1 MVRTPAYVQA
11 ISPVLIIRLTFPAPS
26 AASFRTWDVV
36 RNHGNRHIN
45 PPPRYIQAANYVNT
59 ADIVI
64 VEVSISHVAG
74 ARPTP
79 ILFRSRIQGAVLDL
93 LRMHTILPILASW
106 MFKIEHSNKQGDS
119 SSGQFIKGA

>member
-1 MVRTPAYVQA
+1 MT
-11 ISPVLIIRLTFPAPS
+11 
-26 AASFRTWDVV
+26 
-36 RNHGNRHIN
+36 
-45 PPPRYIQAANYVNT
+45 
-59 ADIVI
+59 
-64 VEVSISHVAG
+64 G

-119 SSGQFIKGA
+119 SSGQFIKGLDIYDTGLMSCRDRAINEV